1 MKRLITILLAI
12 NMLLS
17 ICLSAD
23 MGAQLGIDRTALTAN
38 AAVDTSFYSV
48 GDTISFGHYEQ
59 DCNTS
64 NGAESIEWTVID
76 KTDSTLLLIS
86 KHALLDRQ
94 YNIDYVASN
103 PDLWRCTWETCKLRA
118 FLNSDFYFSAFST
131 DERSHIRLNYLS
143 NPGNPDYGTKGG
155 NDTSDYVYILSQ
167 EELNTYMPN
176 ASSRKAFPTKSAAAV
191 KPGALKLEIASDGSC
206 HWWLRTPGKHA
217 GNAQYVRH
225 GNGHLVSDGSDVGH
239 VLGVRPVIC
248 IQAEA
253 IKQTESVTLSA
264 DTLTVK
270 GTEAVSLTAT
280 ITPANSGSPTRWSSS
295 NTKVATVNATS
306 GAITVVA
313 PGTTTIT
320 VTSGDFSDSCTLTVK
335 PGYTLKAEGGSVRV
349 STPYGLRFGIKLL
362 KDDAYNKFKSSIV
375 TYGTLIIPKSTLG
388 DAELTIDTPNVMN
401 IKASNIYS
409 QDSTQI
415 TYTGVLVGIPK
426 TSFTSEIVGRGYLT
440 YKDAD
445 GTQHTIYTDTIVRSY
460 SQVAVSAFERYE
472 AIENRSKTEQAV
484 YEKLKGIIEEM
495 S

>member
-280 ITPANSGSPTRWSSS
+280 ITPANSGSPTRSPRRKMLFSYCS
-295 NTKVATVNATS
+295 MLPPQMQLYGTMYGPGMADRTKNPARSLRAGKLCSVQLDPFLHHRAD
-306 GAITVVA
+306 GWGEIL
-313 PGTTTIT
+313 
-320 VTSGDFSDSCTLTVK
+320 GDFLDGKEAQLFNLLRL
-335 PGYTLKAEGGSVRV
+335 GLQLAGEAAAEENDVNV
-349 STPYGLRFGIKLL
+349 ADL
-362 KDDAYNKFKSSIV
+362 V
-375 TYGTLIIPKSTLG
+375 T
-388 DAELTIDTPNVMN
+388 
-401 IKASNIYS
+401 
-409 QDSTQI
+409 
-415 TYTGVLVGIPK
+415 VGID
-426 TSFTSEIVGRGYLT
+426 IVQLRTGE
-440 YKDAD
+440 
-445 GTQHTIYTDTIVRSY
+445 DT
-460 SQVAVSAFERYE
+460 E
-472 AIENRSKTEQAV
+472 
-484 YEKLKGIIEEM
+484 
-495 S
+495 